1 MGRIEKE
8 DEEIIRL
15 IQQGNQKLTDCIMEK
30 YKNLV
35 KKKAKAMYI
44 LGGDNDDLIQEG
56 MIGLFKAI
64 RDFDCDRDYN
74 FYTFADICISRQMY
88 SAIKAA
94 GRQKHVPLNT
104 YVSFH
109 TTVGSEE
116 EEGELLDLLQ
126 SVEKTPEELII
137 SREDLQQI
145 GKVIEKKLS
154 SFEKEVLEMYI
165 SGISYK
171 EIAKI
176 LDRSEKSIDNALQ
189 RMKGKL
195 ANTLKNKGD

>member
-1 MGRIEKE
+1 MGRIERE

-15 IQQGNQKLTDCIMEK
+15 IQQGNQELTDYIMEK

-44 LGGDNDDLIQEG
+44 LGGDSDDLIQEG

-64 RDFDCDRDYN
+64 RDFDCERDYS

-104 YVSFH
+104 YISFH
-109 TTVGSEE
+109 AMVGSED
-116 EEGELLDLLQ
+116 EEGELLDILQ

-145 GKVIEKKLS
+145 GKIIERKLS
-154 SFEKEVLEMYI
+154 SFEKEVLELYI
-165 SGISYK
+165 SGVSYK

-176 LDRSEKSIDNALQ
+176 LGKSDKSIDNALQ

-195 ANTLKNKGD
+195 AGTLKNKGD